1 MKKVKKWAALGLAA
15 VMVLSMTACG
25 GSGGD
30 SADGGQIPPGKAAA
44 RMARRRSPWQCGTEA
59 GVRTCR

>member
-30 SADGGQIPPGKAAA
+30 SADGGGRFLRGKQQ
-44 RMARRRSPWQCGTEA
+44 RGWQDEGHHGSVERKL
-59 GVRTCR
+59 G